1 MPKDIYD
8 QDSERPSRRETTVAN
23 RRSLYPLGL
32 DSNTNSVN
40 VDSSIMPKD
49 IYDQD
54 SEKPSRRESSI
65 PSRMSFYPSSLVSNT
80 NSVNVDSLIMP
91 KDIYDQDSENPSRR
105 ESTVANRRSLY
116 PIGLD
121 SNTNSVNVD
130 SLMMPK
136 DINIT
141 PDQEISNDDKMS
153 ITSLKSTGRETAIL
167 SGTGRVTHI
176 MDQNSFTAVNINTN
190 SQEIRNVES
199 FIKKYQTDSY
209 PASVE
214 SLKNPDTYSGFYDDA
229 LGASGSYPSGFEM
242 GKRNSSMILPPSGS
256 IDPSPLDANLAARMR
271 DSQLSVG
278 TLPYFIIED

>member
-1 MPKDIYD
+1 MYLTLDIGNTRSKFARFD
-8 QDSERPSRRETTVAN
+8 ERGMLMDEGYGEALEDFKGIEAVVLANVTNKPAEIEGLHCPVVMMNHRLKLPFTVGYKKPETLGADRLAAVAGAAYLAPDADFMVVDAGTCLKFEYLHDN
-23 RRSLYPLGL
+23 NYLGGG
-32 DSNTNSVN
+32 
-40 VDSSIMPKD
+40 IAP
-49 IYDQD
+49 
-54 SEKPSRRESSI
+54 
-65 PSRMSFYPSSLVSNT
+65 
-80 NSVNVDSLIMP
+80 
-91 KDIYDQDSENPSRR
+91 
-105 ESTVANRRSLY
+105 
-116 PIGLD
+116 G
-121 SNTNSVNVD
+121 
-130 SLMMPK
+130 LMMRYKALSAFTERLP
-136 DINIT
+136 
-141 PDQEISNDDKMS
+141 EIEHRDFEPRLGD
-153 ITSLKSTGRETAIL
+153 TTETAIL